1 MNCQIF
7 IACLFLDYSDW
18 MGKGINSL
26 ESVHI
31 EHYVEEEMPQ
41 SKVSNQRK

>member
-7 IACLFLDYSDW
+7 IAGSFLDYSDW

-31 EHYVEEEMPQ
+31 EHCVEEEMPQ